1 MRVWALG
8 ALGLEPRGDTRGV
21 GYLVGYPAGFG
32 VLEATAGPR
41 GAVGCGL

>member
-21 GYLVGYPAGFG
+21 GYLAGFG

-41 GAVGCGL
+41 GAAGCGL